1 MFRIQQIDGLDLTM
15 AVCHPT
21 YPNVISFKVTRGV
34 KPTFKVTDQNG
45 KVTTYVEVEDCFAP
59 CRNHRAENDHFSRL
73 HEDAY
78 VYLLSQGL
86 SFYNN
91 AVFRTFTVEEYA
103 PDQLA
108 FSNAFTND
116 SDDFVRLS
124 RDRFRMFFPNVQADK
139 QQIGLYGP
147 ITHYTLPV

>member
-1 MFRIQQIDGLDLTM
+1 MFRIQQIDGADVLM
-15 AVCHPT
+15 VVCHPT
-21 YPNVISFKVTRGV
+21 YPDVVSFKVTRGV
-34 KPTFKVTDQNG
+34 EPTFEVTDQNG

-59 CRNHRAENDHFSRL
+59 CRNHRAENDRFSRL

-86 SFYNN
+86 SFYNDS
-91 AVFRTFTVEEYA
+91 VFRTFTVEEYA

-116 SDDFVRLS
+116 DFVRLS
-124 RDRFRMFFPNVQADK
+124 RDRFQMFFPNAQAGK
-139 QQIGLYGP
+139 QQVGLYGP
-147 ITHYTLPV
+147 ITNYTIKH